1 MRKKIKCL
9 SSIFLALVLMIATA
23 TIASAVESRYSEP
36 ILFLLDYPSMILPL
50 IVKLK

>member
-23 TIASAVESRYSEP
+23 TIVSAVESRYSDTHSVLVGLS
-36 ILFLLDYPSMILPL
+36 IYDTTAYC
-50 IVKLK
+50 KLK